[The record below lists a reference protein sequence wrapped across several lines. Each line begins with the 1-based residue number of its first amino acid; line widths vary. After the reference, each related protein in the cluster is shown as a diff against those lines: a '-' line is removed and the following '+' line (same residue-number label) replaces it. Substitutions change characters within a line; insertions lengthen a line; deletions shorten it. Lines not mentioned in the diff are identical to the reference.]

1 MSAPS
6 YLPIFTAGSYDPQQL
21 LQYSKAGT
29 TSFATTTLYSPPA
42 SQHGTLKV
50 PRQQSQMV
58 QPIYPQQH
66 AMPSTHSSNPLIQGN
81 GQSLYPL
88 LQGKQVVEVV
98 QCGPVTNQP
107 QGVYNQIRPQPVMVS
122 AVQTSQPSLQVPCT
136 PAQCT
141 SPTQLWVTQ
150 PGITNQKTFRAPH
163 FFSKE
168 NIQDPL
174 AGHEP
179 CIQTL
184 TFLEAQIEQQK
195 HIEKTQSEQLRTMW
209 EKSSQQEKKLEQL
222 KVECRLKDLTIEDLE
237 SRIEPRKIGYAH
249 KTEVPRLRAVIKEQ
263 RDELERLQ
271 RGTDTGFT
279 DNETD
284 RGKRCSRRS
293 NKSLDTPVKRSSD
306 DVSSQSETVES
317 YQDELT
323 RLRQENE
330 AFRLVI
336 GRLERENSE
345 ISKLRIEV
353 LQLGIKL
360 QEVKP
365 LQHRA
370 PNRTF

>member
-6 YLPIFTAGSYDPQQL
+6 FWPTVTAGSYDPQQL
-21 LQYSKAGT
+21 LQFSKAGT
-29 TSFATTTLYSPPA
+29 SSFATTTVYSPTA

-50 PRQQSQMV
+50 PQQQAQMV
-58 QPIYPQQH
+58 QPIYPPQH
-66 AMPSTHSSNPLIQGN
+66 AMPSTQSSNQLIQGG
-81 GQSLYPL
+81 GQGFHPL
-88 LQGKQVVEVV
+88 LQGKQVIEVV

-107 QGVYNQIRPQPVMVS
+107 QVMYDQIRPQPVVVS
-122 AVQTSQPSLQVPCT
+122 AVQTSQPSLPVPCPTIQST
-136 PAQCT
+136 P
-141 SPTQLWVTQ
+141 PTQLWVTQ
-150 PGITNQKTFRAPH
+150 PGITNQKSFSVPH

-168 NIQDPL
+168 NILDPL

-179 CIQTL
+179 CIHTL

-195 HIEKTQSEQLRTMW
+195 NIEKTQSEQLRIMW

-222 KVECRLKDLTIEDLE
+222 KAECRLKDLTIEDLK
-237 SRIEPRKIGYAH
+237 SRIDPRRIGYAH

-263 RDELERLQ
+263 RDELEKLQ

-279 DNETD
+279 DNQTD
-284 RGKRCSRRS
+284 KGKRGSRRS
-293 NKSLDTPVKRSSD
+293 NKSLDTPVERSSD
-306 DVSSQSETVES
+306 DVSSQTEAVES

-323 RLRQENE
+323 RLRHENE

-345 ISKLRIEV
+345 ISKLRVEV

-360 QEVKP
+360 REVKP
-365 LQHRA
+365 LQHKA
-370 PNRTF
+370 PNRIF